1 MSITTVWK
9 TVLTER
15 NEQYKANYNFNCMA
29 SHLEFGNN
37 WMGTEPI
44 IMKYETTRQ
53 HKHNQPATVVSGK
66 NKVLKTA
73 TQHFSPITLEVGNW
87 N

>member
-1 MSITTVWK
+1 
-9 TVLTER
+9 
-15 NEQYKANYNFNCMA
+15 
-29 SHLEFGNN
+29 
-37 WMGTEPI
+37 MGTEPI

-73 TQHFSPITLEVGNW
+73 TQHFSPITLEVGN
-87 N
+87 